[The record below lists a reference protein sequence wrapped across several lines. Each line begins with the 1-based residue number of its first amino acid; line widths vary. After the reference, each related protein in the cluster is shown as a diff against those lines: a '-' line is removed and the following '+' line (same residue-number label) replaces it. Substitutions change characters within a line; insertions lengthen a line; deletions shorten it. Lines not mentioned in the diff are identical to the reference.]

1 MTRNPRLSLHCVI
14 CKEWGQAEPH
24 CAHGLEDGVNPG
36 ALYFAPSRTLTLEIG
51 TRAAACLTQENLVGH
66 AGRTFY
72 VEQLGRRAA

>member
-36 ALYFAPSRTLTLEIG
+36 ALYFTPSRALTLEIG
-51 TRAAACLTQENLVGH
+51 IRAAAYLTEENRVGR

-72 VEQLGRRAA
+72 VETLARRAA